1 MAAPTNREAATIMTP
16 APLSIT
22 PTTIADAQLDMR
34 MAYYDGAPGILCSG
48 LVWLIAGMV
57 ALNLSAKQAVWTLLI
72 GGMFI
77 HPAAILLN
85 KGLGRGG
92 KHHPSN
98 PLASLAMAS
107 TFWMIMC
114 LVLAYGVSLLRIE
127 WFFPAVLLII
137 GGRYMTFATLYGMR
151 FYWALGVVLAAAA
164 YPLFAVGATPATGA
178 LIGGGIEVGFA
189 VAAFV
194 MSDRAARVPRGAG
207 V

>member
-1 MAAPTNREAATIMTP
+1 MTP
-16 APLSIT
+16 ATLSIT

-34 MAYYDGAPGILCSG
+34 QAYYDGAPGILCSG

-57 ALNLSAKQAVWTLLI
+57 ALNASDKQAVWTLLI

-77 HPAAILLN
+77 HPAAVLLN
-85 KGLGRGG
+85 KVLGRSG

-114 LVLAYGVSLLRIE
+114 LVLAYGVSMLRID

-151 FYWALGVVLAAAA
+151 IYWVIGIALAAAA
-164 YPLFAVGATPATGA
+164 YPLFAVGATPAAGA
-178 LIGGGIEVGFA
+178 LVGGGIEVACALA
-189 VAAFV
+189 VFV
-194 MSDRAARVPRGAG
+194 MSSRAARGSPRVAG
-207 V
+207 I

>member
-1 MAAPTNREAATIMTP
+1 MTP

-34 MAYYDGAPGILCSG
+34 IAYYDGAPGILCSG

-57 ALNLSAKQAVWTLLI
+57 ALNVSAKQAVWALLI

-77 HPAAILLN
+77 HPAAVLLN
-85 KGLGRGG
+85 KMLGRSG

-114 LVLAYGVSLLRIE
+114 LVLAYGVSMLRIE

-151 FYWALGVVLAAAA
+151 IYWAIGIALGAAA
-164 YPLFAVGATPATGA
+164 YPLFAYHASPATGA
-178 LIGGGIEVGFA
+178 LAGGAIEVGFA
-189 VAAFV
+189 VAVFL
-194 MSDRAARVPRGAG
+194 MSGRAARGAASAARM
-207 V
+207 

>member
-1 MAAPTNREAATIMTP
+1 MTP

-34 MAYYDGAPGILCSG
+34 IAYYDGAPGIVCSG

-57 ALNLSAKQAVWTLLI
+57 ALNLSAKHAVWTLLI

-77 HPAAILLN
+77 HPAAVLLN
-85 KGLGRGG
+85 KLLGRSG
-92 KHHPSN
+92 KHHPAN

-114 LVLAYGVSLLRIE
+114 LVLAYGVSMLRIE

-151 FYWALGVVLAAAA
+151 IYWAIGIALGAAA
-164 YPLFAVGATPATGA
+164 YPLFAMGASPAAGA
-178 LIGGGIEVGFA
+178 LAGGAIEVAFA
-189 VAAFV
+189 IAVFL
-194 MSDRAARVPRGAG
+194 MPGRAAPGSARPAG
-207 V
+207 I

>member
-1 MAAPTNREAATIMTP
+1 MPP

-22 PTTIADAQLDMR
+22 PFTIADAQRDMQT
-34 MAYYDGAPGILCSG
+34 AYFGGAPGILCSG

-57 ALNLSAKQAVWTLLI
+57 ALKLSNKQAVWTLLI

-77 HPAAILLN
+77 HPAAVLLN
-85 KGLGRGG
+85 KLLGRSG
-92 KHHPSN
+92 KHHPAN

-114 LVLAYGVSLLRIE
+114 LVLAYGVSMLRIE

-151 FYWALGVVLAAAA
+151 IYWATGIALAAAA
-164 YPLFAVGATPATGA
+164 YPLVATGA
-178 LIGGGIEVGFA
+178 SPAMGALAGGGIEVAFA
-189 VAAFV
+189 IAVFLMSGRTERGAA
-194 MSDRAARVPRGAG
+194 SAARM
-207 V
+207 

>member
-1 MAAPTNREAATIMTP
+1 MTP

-34 MAYYDGAPGILCSG
+34 IAYYDGAPGILCSG
-48 LVWLIAGMV
+48 IVWLLAGVV
-57 ALNLSAKQAVWTLLI
+57 ALKLSAQHAVWTLLI

-85 KGLGRGG
+85 KLLGRSG
-92 KHHPSN
+92 KHHRSN

-114 LVLAYGVSLLRIE
+114 LVLAYGVSMLRIE

-151 FYWALGVVLAAAA
+151 IYWVIGIVLAAAA
-164 YPLFAVGATPATGA
+164 YPLCALGASPASGA
-178 LIGGGIEVGFA
+178 LAGGAIEVGFA
-189 VAAFV
+189 AAVFLI
-194 MSDRAARVPRGAG
+194 SDRTARGAPSAASI
-207 V
+207 